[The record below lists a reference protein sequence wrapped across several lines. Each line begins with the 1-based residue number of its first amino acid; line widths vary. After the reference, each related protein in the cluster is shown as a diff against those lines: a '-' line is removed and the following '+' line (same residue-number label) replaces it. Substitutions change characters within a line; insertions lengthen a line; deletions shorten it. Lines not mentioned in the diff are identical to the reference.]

1 MTAISHL
8 RDECESIYYQTA
20 SYRETAK
27 ILCDRHPEIPN
38 PNHVRGLIPIVLSE
52 DPDDYEDEELDP
64 CDSDLQKERNLLRI
78 ERTRVRNE
86 VRRSNA
92 FQELMASIRD
102 DLSKLSRS
110 MKPNRRQSKPHKPDS
125 PVLVVHLSDLHL
137 NAVIDTATNQYDF
150 VVAAKRL
157 QKLAMKVKAFGIGNG
172 VTKIVVAMGGDFL
185 KNDKRTDEYLTNAAN
200 RFRSSVVSVLLL
212 RQFILDLRA
221 EFELDLFAV
230 AGNESRTAKDISWA
244 GPAVTD
250 NYDSIIYWMLE
261 LSIQGDKK
269 LVFHPH
275 QGNEEVFSIH
285 KETFL

>member
-1 MTAISHL
+1 MTAISQL
-8 RDECESIYYQTA
+8 RDECESIYYQTS
-20 SYRETAK
+20 SYRVTAK
-27 ILCDRHPEIPN
+27 ILCDRYPDIPN
-38 PNHVRGLIPIVLSE
+38 LNHVRGLIPIVLSD
-52 DPDDYEDEELDP
+52 DPDDYQDEEFDTS
-64 CDSDLQKERNLLRI
+64 DSDLQKERDLLRI

-172 VTKIVVAMGGDFL
+172 APRLSWQWGVTSSRTTRGRMNTSPL
-185 KNDKRTDEYLTNAAN
+185 QRTDPGRQWCQCFYCV
-200 RFRSSVVSVLLL
+200 SS
-212 RQFILDLRA
+212 
-221 EFELDLFAV
+221 
-230 AGNESRTAKDISWA
+230 
-244 GPAVTD
+244 
-250 NYDSIIYWMLE
+250 
-261 LSIQGDKK
+261 
-269 LVFHPH
+269 
-275 QGNEEVFSIH
+275 FS
-285 KETFL
+285 T